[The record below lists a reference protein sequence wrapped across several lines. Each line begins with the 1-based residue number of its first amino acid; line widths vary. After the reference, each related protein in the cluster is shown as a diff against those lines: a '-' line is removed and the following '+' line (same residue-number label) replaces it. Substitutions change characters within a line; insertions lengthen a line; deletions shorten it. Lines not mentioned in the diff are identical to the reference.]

1 MLHESEVLN
10 LLGNKLPAI
19 NPELEKLGNKGNV
32 YKTIQCF
39 ADFTRSL
46 IGSGNL
52 KAVHHCMNLAEEM
65 LQKGNTTV
73 QNAIE
78 NVFLHTLSP
87 VLDLG
92 DTVGNSLKNMLKGSL
107 RTEYLRRVSTSGI

>member
-1 MLHESEVLN
+1 MIHESEVID

-32 YKTIQCF
+32 YKTVQCF
-39 ADFTRSL
+39 ADFTRQL
-46 IGSGNL
+46 IGNGNL
-52 KAVHHCMNLAEEM
+52 KAVKHCVNLAEE
-65 LQKGNTTV
+65 LLEKGNSTV

-92 DTVGNSLKNMLKGSL
+92 DTVGNALKDMLKGDL
-107 RTEYLRRVSTSGI
+107 RKEYQRRVSSSCI